1 MRSGRC
7 IILSLIVLAS
17 GCTKGTS
24 EFARSKEVDKL
35 MPEAE
40 TYVTSFVDSRFGTPT
55 RIRVWDRLPLQPHK
69 AVGTVTKATESDA
82 ELSFQKTLFAVKP
95 GDRIVFPG
103 AKTLV
108 ADIKTFSAEDQTAT
122 FSELLSAAPASG
134 SPALIG
140 AGEVLVEGRL
150 LYAEHCLHCHGVA
163 GDGNGPTAQYLN
175 PKPRDYRRG
184 LFKFTSTHYDYKPR
198 REDLSRIV
206 ADGIPG
212 TYMPSFKLLTPEEN
226 AAIVEYVMFL
236 SMRGQ
241 VEDGLAKYLNG
252 DYSDEAVTDAVK
264 GGTPRS
270 EVVKALTDEVEGA
283 SFGEDTLDPLVEG
296 LATNWQMSQTD
307 DPTCRVF
314 VKSEGIP
321 STKESIEK
329 GRVLFLSDNAGCS
342 KCHGAAGRGDGPST
356 TAVNAEGSLGLVDS
370 WGNPIMP
377 RNLRTGIYRGGRR
390 PYDIYCRISVGIKG
404 TPMPGIREDKMSEED
419 RWHLVNYVL
428 SMPFEELDPGTGVGA
443 PIPTPAPQPDAE
455 QPKVAD
461 VAR

>member
-1 MRSGRC
+1 MRSGRY

-17 GCTKGTS
+17 GCAKGTS

-40 TYVTSFVDSRFGTPT
+40 TYVTSFVDSRFGTPAN
-55 RIRVWDRLPLQPHK
+55 IRVWDRLPLQPHK
-69 AVGTVTKATESDA
+69 AVGTVEKGTESDVDLA
-82 ELSFQKTLFAVKP
+82 FEKTPFAVKP

-103 AKTLV
+103 ATPLV
-108 ADIKTFSAEDQTAT
+108 GDIKTLDSTAQEAT
-122 FSELLSAAPASG
+122 FVAPLTAAPASG
-134 SPALIG
+134 SVALIG
-140 AGEVLVEGRL
+140 AGEVLAEGRL
-150 LYAEHCLHCHGVA
+150 LYAEHCQHCHGVA
-163 GDGNGPTAQYLN
+163 GDGNGPTAKYLN

-198 REDLSRIV
+198 REDLARIV
-206 ADGIPG
+206 MDGIPG
-212 TYMPSFKLLTPEEN
+212 TYMPSFKLLTPAEN
-226 AAIVEYVMFL
+226 KAIVEYVMFL
-236 SMRGQ
+236 AMRGQ

-252 DYSDEAVTDAVK
+252 DYSDEAVADAIK
-264 GGTPRS
+264 GGKPRGDI
-270 EVVKALTDEVEGA
+270 VKSLTEEVEGA

-321 STKESIEK
+321 SSKESIEK

-404 TPMPGIREDKMSEED
+404 TPMPGIREDKMAEED

-428 SMPFEELDPGTGVGA
+428 SMPFEDLETGTGVGA
-443 PIPTPAPQPDAE
+443 PIPTPAVQPGAE
-455 QPKVAD
+455 EPKVAD
-461 VAR
+461 ATR